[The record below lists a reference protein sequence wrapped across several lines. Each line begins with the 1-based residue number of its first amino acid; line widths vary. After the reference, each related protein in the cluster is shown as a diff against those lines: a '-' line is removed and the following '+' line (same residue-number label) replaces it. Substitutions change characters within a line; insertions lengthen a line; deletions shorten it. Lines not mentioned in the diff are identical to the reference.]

1 MTFRARRDLVA
12 RHGRRAVAGV
22 VVAALAGIGF
32 APSDAE
38 GQLRRRRGTDP
49 VLRALSFEGNRA
61 IEDDELEE
69 QVATEASGCRSLVL
83 TPVCWVWKGGTVFD
97 TRRLDRAELER
108 DALRLRVHYFR
119 RGYRAVRI
127 VPRVIPVDTST
138 VDVQFV
144 IDEGPPTL
152 VGDLELGPADT
163 LLSERT
169 KRGVLDGLAPGAPLD
184 LIRLDSVGARAT
196 MALDRRGYGDA
207 QVIPSVVDD
216 STTPRKDVTL
226 TTYRPYATYVERI
239 RVEGTER
246 YDPRLVANAMVLR
259 PGDRYSRFD
268 LAESQRALYQVGY
281 FRRAV
286 VRAERGSADSLK
298 VLVAQVE
305 ELPPRRVRLTGG
317 LSTVDFFQVDA
328 RYENANFRNEG
339 ARLTLQGTVGNIGA
353 NVLNNRGI
361 FNNVL
366 PPVRTRGTADFLQ
379 PTWQAN
385 AEIRRRWLKD
395 PRNQTALGVFG
406 YRRAA
411 PGVFVDEG
419 YGASATFTR
428 NVVRWWPVSAT
439 YRFEFTG
446 VSAADTYFCVNFG
459 VCDGP
464 SLAVLRRRQRLSPLA
479 LTTLVDRR
487 DDPIGPT
494 RGWFVRAELE
504 YADRFTLSDLRYS
517 RAEVEATHYT
527 PLGDRFV
534 LGLHGR
540 AGIVRGRVNPRF
552 GTEPIVHPRRRFY
565 AGGAQSVRGFGENQ
579 LGPRV
584 LAIPIERL
592 RNPEVTVRGGD
603 TTVVRFGCPDFIF
616 VRNVA
621 ECPTEPTR
629 YAGDT
634 TLYGDFRD
642 ADFAPKPVGGN
653 ALAEASVE
661 LRYRVWGP
669 VTVAAFVDGGWVQS
683 SSGGL
688 TRAASVLT
696 PGIGARFVTP
706 VGPIRLDVGFN
717 PLPREPLSVVT
728 DAPGVQGAPSLV
740 PLERPRSFNP
750 ATGTGLGG
758 IFNRLTLHLSVG
770 EAF

>member
-1 MTFRARRDLVA
+1 MTPSDRRDIFA

-22 VVAALAGIGF
+22 VVAGLVAIGI
-32 APSDAE
+32 APTDAE
-38 GQLRRRRGTDP
+38 AQLRRRRGVDP
-49 VLRALSFEGNRA
+49 VLRTLVFEGNRA
-61 IEDDELEE
+61 LEDSELEE
-69 QVATEASGCRSLVL
+69 NVASEASGCRSLVL
-83 TPVCWVWKGGTVFD
+83 TPVCWVWKGGAVFT

-108 DALRLRVHYFR
+108 DVLRLRVQYFK

-127 VPRVIPVDTST
+127 VPRVVAVDTST
-138 VDVQFV
+138 VDVRFV

-152 VGDLELGPADT
+152 VGDLDLGPADT
-163 LLSERT
+163 LLGART
-169 KRGVLDGLAPGAPLD
+169 RRRILDGLAPGEPLD
-184 LIRLDSVGARAT
+184 LIRLDSVGVRT
-196 MALDRRGYGDA
+196 TVALDRRGFGDA

-226 TTYRPYATYVERI
+226 TTYRPYRTYVEGI

-259 PGDRYSRFD
+259 PGDRFSRFD
-268 LAESQRALYQVGY
+268 MAESQRALYEVGY

-286 VRAERGSADSLK
+286 VRADTGSADSLK
-298 VLVAQVE
+298 VLVATVE
-305 ELPPRRVRLTGG
+305 ELPPRRFRLTGG
-317 LSTVDFFQVDA
+317 LSTVDFFQTDA
-328 RYENANFRNEG
+328 RYENANFRGGG
-339 ARLTLQGTVGNIGA
+339 ARLVLQGTVGNIGA

-361 FNNVL
+361 FSNVL
-366 PPVRTRGTADFLQ
+366 PRVRIAGTDEFLQ

-385 AEIRRRWLKD
+385 AEVRRRWLSD
-395 PRNQTALGVFG
+395 PRNQTALGIFG

-428 NVVRWWPVSAT
+428 NVVRWWPVSGT

-446 VSAADTYFCVNFG
+446 VTAADTYFCVNFG

-494 RGWFVRAELE
+494 RGWFFRAELE
-504 YADRFTLSDLRYS
+504 YADRWTLSDLWYS
-517 RAEVEATHYT
+517 RAEVEATQYV
-527 PLGDRFV
+527 PLGDRLT

-540 AGIVRGRVNPRF
+540 AGVVRGRVNPRF

-592 RNPEVTVRGGD
+592 RNPEVSVRNGD

-629 YAGDT
+629 FAGDT
-634 TLYGDFRD
+634 TLFGDFRD
-642 ADFAPKPVGGN
+642 SDFAPKPVGGN
-653 ALAEASVE
+653 ALAEATVE
-661 LRYRVWGP
+661 LRYRILGP
-669 VTVAAFVDGGWVQS
+669 VTVAAFIDGGWVQS

-696 PGIGARFVTP
+696 PGVGVRFITP
-706 VGPIRLDVGFN
+706 VGPIRLDLGFN
-717 PLPREPLSVVT
+717 PRPRELLSVVT
-728 DAPGVQGAPSLV
+728 DATAPDGRATLTPVSQL
-740 PLERPRSFNP
+740 RSFNP

-758 IFNRLTLHLSVG
+758 IFNRLTIHFSVG